1 MREDVFHLTSR
12 FEKAIEK
19 GGVTPV
25 GIMWPNATDLAV
37 RFETLLSA
45 IDFSQ
50 WSPEKK
56 LRLLDL
62 GCGPG
67 FLLDWFR
74 ENNLLDR
81 IDYTGV
87 DVTEVT
93 MKHARERWPSQRF
106 ELRDIR
112 EQPYAP
118 DSFDFCI
125 ICGIFTAR
133 FENSYATMESL
144 VHDTLRAVW
153 PSVGIGLSFNTMSK
167 HVDWER
173 DDLFHWPLD
182 DIMAFCKKEMSR
194 HVALHLDYGPWETS
208 AVVTRKPVAARTT
221 TPANWFGER

>member
-1 MREDVFHLTSR
+1 MRDDLFHLTSR
-12 FEKAIEK
+12 FEKSIAK

-45 IDFSQ
+45 VDFNAYSADN
-50 WSPEKK
+50 K
-56 LRLLDL
+56 LKLLDL

-67 FLLDWFR
+67 FLLDWLQ
-74 ENNLLDR
+74 ENRLLDR
-81 IDYTGV
+81 VDYAGV

-93 MKHARERWPSQRF
+93 MHHARQRWPAQRF

-112 EQPYAP
+112 ERPFGAGE
-118 DSFDFCI
+118 FDFCI

-133 FENSYATMESL
+133 FENSYAVMEAL

-153 PSVGIGLSFNTMSK
+153 PSTRIGLSFNTMSK

-182 DIMAFCKKEMSR
+182 DMMAFCKKEMSR

-208 AVVTRKPVAARTT
+208 AVVTRKPTT
-221 TPANWFGER
+221 ATTATPANWFGDR